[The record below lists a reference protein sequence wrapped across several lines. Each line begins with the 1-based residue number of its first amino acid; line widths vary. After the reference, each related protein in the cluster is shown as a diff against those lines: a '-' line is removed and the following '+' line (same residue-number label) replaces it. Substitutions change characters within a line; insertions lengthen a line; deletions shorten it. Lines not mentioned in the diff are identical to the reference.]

1 MDIKTLQK
9 AYELKDLLKN
19 DERIA
24 LLDKAEE
31 DMSNDPEV
39 YRLSLIKDEKNDI
52 YNKMVSYY
60 KEDSKEA
67 SEALHEF
74 YLAKKEF
81 EEHPKVREYLKHY
94 QAVRE
99 LYDEINKIL
108 FEELNSELCP
118 KKN

>member
-19 DERIA
+19 DERIT

-31 DMSNDPEV
+31 EMNNDPEV

-52 YNKMVSYY
+52 YNKMVNYY
-60 KEDSKEA
+60 KEDSKEV
-67 SEALHEF
+67 SDALHEF

-81 EEHPKVREYLKHY
+81 EEHPKVREYLKRY

-99 LYDEINKIL
+99 LYDEINEIL
-108 FEELNSELCP
+108 FKELNSELCP